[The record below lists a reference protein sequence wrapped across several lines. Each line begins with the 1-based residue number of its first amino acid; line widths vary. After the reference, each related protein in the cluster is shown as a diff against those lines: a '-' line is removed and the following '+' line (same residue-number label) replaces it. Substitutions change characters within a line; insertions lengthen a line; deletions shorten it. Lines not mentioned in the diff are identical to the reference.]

1 MSSRLRRKNRTAQ
14 RQRLRFRLIVAGT
27 TLALAGAG
35 FLFWLQ
41 VSEPEPAHATVV
53 MELSQDQLPHAMKVE
68 AMIESPADTSNR
80 GIRVK
85 QVKPLSMT
93 PELPAY

>member
-1 MSSRLRRKNRTAQ
+1 MSSRLKRKQRNAQ
-14 RQRLRFRLIVAGT
+14 RQRQRFKLIVAGT

-35 FLFWLQ
+35 FLIWLQ

-53 MELSQDQLPHAMKVE
+53 KELSQDQLPYDMKVE
-68 AMIESPADTSNR
+68 AMIVAPADTSSR

-85 QVKPLSMT
+85 AVKPLSMT
-93 PELPAY
+93 PELPSQ